1 MVHPFFTTFKGQKYF
16 FVLDVESGSLHSVD
30 YVAFL
35 CIKNYYHLSMTDSET
50 TDFENLSLDVVR
62 DAESEI
68 KELEEEGVL
77 NAPCNLDKSLYV
89 KKADHVKALCLHI
102 CHDCN
107 LRCEYCFASEGTY
120 NTPRDYM
127 SLEVGKKS
135 IDFLIEQSKNIKNL
149 EVDFFGGEPLLNFNV
164 VKQIVEYAKE
174 RAKETGKQFSFT
186 MTTNCLMLNDEKRQW
201 LNEEMDNIVLSI
213 DGRKDVHDRVRK
225 TVNGVSAYDSILANA
240 LTMAKMRNGKRYYA
254 RGTYT
259 AYNKD
264 FSNDVIALAKLG
276 FDQISVEPV
285 VLPENSPM
293 ALKMSDVEFLCEE
306 YNKVADALIDFS
318 GTEKGF
324 NFFHFMLDLDHGPC
338 INKRLHGCGAGLD
351 YLAVA
356 PTGEIYPCHRFAG
369 MSDYVLGTVFDG
381 IKRQDIRERFAQNNL
396 LKKEHCVNCPSKY
409 YCGGGCAANALDFT
423 GELEG
428 QYELGCILQRK
439 RLECAL
445 AIEGIK
451 RLN

>member
-1 MVHPFFTTFKGQKYF
+1 MVHSFSAHLKGKEYYF
-16 FVLDVESGSLHSVD
+16 VTDVESGSLHNVD

-35 CIKNYYHLSMTDSET
+35 CIKNHYGQSLSEKEQEDFSKLSPDTISEV
-50 TDFENLSLDVVR
+50 E
-62 DAESEI
+62 EEI
-68 KELEEEGVL
+68 SELEKEGVL
-77 NAPCNLDKSLYV
+77 NTPCTITSDVYE

-107 LRCEYCFASEGTY
+107 LRCEYCFAKEGTY

-135 IDFLIEQSKNIKNL
+135 IDFLISESKNIKNL
-149 EVDFFGGEPLLNFNV
+149 EVDFFGGEPLLNLDV
-164 VKQIVEYAKE
+164 VKGIVEYAKA
-174 RAKETGKQFSFT
+174 RAKECGKIFTFT
-186 MTTNCLMLNDEKRQW
+186 MTTNCLMLNDDTRQW
-201 LNEEMDNIVLSI
+201 LNEEMDNVVLSI
-213 DGRKDVHDRVRK
+213 DGRKSIHDRVRK
-225 TVNGVSAYDSILANA
+225 TANGVSAYDSILNNA
-240 LTMAKMRNGKRYYA
+240 LKMAKMRNGKRYYA

-259 AYNKD
+259 AYNID
-264 FSNDVIALAKLG
+264 FSKDVIELAEKG

-285 VLPENSPM
+285 VLPEDSPM
-293 ALKMSDVEFLCEE
+293 ALKMSDVAGLCDE
-306 YNKVADALIDFS
+306 YDKVADALIDFS

-369 MSDYVLGTVFDG
+369 NSEYVLGTVYDG
-381 IKRQDIRERFAQNNL
+381 IERQDIRDRFAANNL
-396 LKKEHCVNCPSKY
+396 LKKAHCIECPSKY
-409 YCGGGCAANALDFT
+409 YCGGGCAANALEFC
-423 GELEG
+423 GSLEG
-428 QYELGCILQRK
+428 QYEMGCILQRK

-445 AIEGIK
+445 AIEGVK
-451 RLN
+451 RI